1 MKLPTQNSQWD
12 FHVIPGSLQ
21 VQSSV
26 GPLTFMEVLE
36 SKRNDLVCP
45 FSRQTFRTFGI
56 KRSELS
62 LTVSYLTNKQTKKE
76 LHVSRIRILPLVE
89 AAIYCNHNIKKKKS
103 NFLRPPK
110 LSLWWYLS
118 SVVYSENL
126 LLQLQITQLIQLKD
140 LFLSDEALF

>member
-89 AAIYCNHNIKKKKS
+89 AAIYCNHNIKKKI
-103 NFLRPPK
+103 K
-110 LSLWWYLS
+110 LSKANQTIPLVVSEFSCLQRKS
-118 SVVYSENL
+118 SPLATDNSVDSTERPFP
-126 LLQLQITQLIQLKD
+126 IR
-140 LFLSDEALF
+140 